1 MCIRC
6 HSRLTISRRRN
17 YFFHAI
23 FVILCISSFLALK
36 KTKTNSSA
44 SIHAH
49 TVSTFQNIL
58 INKTTLNCVGDPLK
72 KWCENQVQLCNS
84 SLTVYNKLFVLTRAI
99 ILQPQ
104 YAKGKLIGGEDI
116 QTVLNQP
123 EQNEYFQFEKDFIK
137 LSCNV
142 ENIQEN
148 IPNSHLL
155 NVFSSLT
162 TYETHPVTQIINET
176 TIAVNRQDYA
186 NFYHTIT
193 DLYTVYLLCCFFR
206 RDPKSVRI
214 LFLDAH
220 PKGSLDILWSQLFH
234 SYTRLGELKASPS
247 IFYRELIWSQPQSQ
261 SEIDVQRYRKSA
273 PSCFVKFREHV
284 LKQFNINYKENE
296 KVNCQALNVFFLVR
310 HNYVAHP
317 RNPSGKITRQ
327 LTNEQQILDDLKM
340 KFSKYPNVNFS
351 FNHFEESSMEQQ
363 LNVISQTDI
372 FIGVHGAG
380 LTHVLFMKPNRC
392 LIELTTLLWESQ
404 HHFELMASINSI
416 NYRRCLTTDGSQDTS
431 QTIFECVKSKIDR
444 MCSLAPVQND
454 AQPIFSTLPR
464 INGSISNSS
473 IAF

>member
-1 MCIRC
+1 MYLRC
-6 HSRLTISRRRN
+6 YSIHSISRRRN

-23 FVILCISSFLALK
+23 LVILCISSFLALK
-36 KTKTNSSA
+36 KTKANPSS
-44 SIHAH
+44 SIHTH
-49 TVSTFQNIL
+49 TVSTFQNIST
-58 INKTTLNCVGDPLK
+58 NKTALNCVGDPLK
-72 KWCENQVQLCNS
+72 QWCKNQVQLCNS
-84 SLTVYNKLFVLTRAI
+84 SLTVYNRLFVLTRAI
-99 ILQPQ
+99 TLQPQ
-104 YAKGKLIGGEDI
+104 YAKGKRIGGEDI

-123 EQNEYFQFEKDFIK
+123 EQNEYFQFEKDFIR
-137 LSCNV
+137 LSCKV

-148 IPNSHLL
+148 IPNSHLSSI
-155 NVFSSLT
+155 FSSLT
-162 TYETHPVTQIINET
+162 TYETQPVTQIIDET
-176 TIAVNRQDYA
+176 TIAVNRRDYA

-220 PKGSLDILWSQLFH
+220 PKGNLDILWSHLFH
-234 SYTRLGELKASPS
+234 SYTRLGELKALPS
-247 IFYRELIWSQPQSQ
+247 IFYRELIWSQPQSH
-261 SEIDVQRYRKSA
+261 SEIDIQRYRRSA
-273 PSCFVKFREHV
+273 PSCFIEFREHV
-284 LKQFNINYKENE
+284 LTQFNISYKENE
-296 KVNCQALNVFFLVR
+296 QVNCQALNVFFLVR

-327 LTNEQQILDDLKM
+327 LTNEQQILDDLKI
-340 KFSKYPNVNFS
+340 KFSKYRGVNFS
-351 FNHFEESSMEQQ
+351 FNHFEESSIEQQ

-392 LIELTTLLWESQ
+392 LVELATLLWESQ

-416 NYRRCLTTDGSQDTS
+416 NYRRCLITDGSPETS

-454 AQPIFSTLPR
+454 AQPIFTALSR
-464 INGSISNSS
+464 INGSISNSK
-473 IAF
+473 IV